1 MSQHVAWASVRT
13 VAWPAPDSVMQR
25 ACLPCLLAALRSLH
39 LLLACHRAVV
49 GPSPPLPSL
58 LVLVCPRGQISLHRQ
73 CLRFSPVQCACRRR
87 RRRRRRRAS
96 ECTNR
101 RRQHWRQRF
110 SHCARAR
117 QGGHSTENADMT
129 ISGIWRGGRIV
140 FCSKL
145 FLYEPL
151 LLRFGLSGK
160 LTICSRIH
168 GGPIAA

>member
-49 GPSPPLPSL
+49 GPSPPLPPRPRLSSWPNLITPTMPPFLANALVGVALPSVQIDAANIGDKGSL
-58 LVLVCPRGQISLHRQ
+58 
-73 CLRFSPVQCACRRR
+73 
-87 RRRRRRRAS
+87 
-96 ECTNR
+96 T
-101 RRQHWRQRF
+101 
-110 SHCARAR
+110 ARAR